1 MRTQHCIAVAA
12 VGILIALT
20 GCTPVHQLKITNISS
35 VPMEFRQEMGDETD
49 TSAQQTLEPGQST
62 QVYIREGEDIV
73 ITDAL
78 SIQIL
83 GD

>member
-1 MRTQHCIAVAA
+1 MRTQHGIAVAA
-12 VGILIALT
+12 LGILIAQT

-35 VPMEFRQEMGDETD
+35 VPMEFRQEMGDESD
-49 TSAQQTLEPGQST
+49 TSVQRRLEPGQST
-62 QVYIREGEDIV
+62 QVTIREGEDIV

-78 SIQIL
+78 SIKIL